1 LATIAPSRERVRT
14 QPGWEVV
21 ELATGHDPMISA
33 PDELADVLVRVAAR

>member
-1 LATIAPSRERVRT
+1 VRA

-33 PDELADVLVRVAAR
+33 PEELAEVLLTVAGR